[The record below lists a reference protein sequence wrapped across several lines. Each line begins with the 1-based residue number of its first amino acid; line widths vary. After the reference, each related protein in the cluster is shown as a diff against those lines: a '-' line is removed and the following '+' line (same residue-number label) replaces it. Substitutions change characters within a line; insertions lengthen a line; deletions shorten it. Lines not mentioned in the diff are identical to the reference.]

1 MEQSSEIFEHTQIIH
16 EIYGGKYISEL
27 IAMNKGI
34 LFDYFFGEKFRFKE
48 DYGKYNKNITSLKV
62 YDVPCSSLGYLTNNN
77 RTKKPALD
85 GLIELLKKESVG
97 KIL

>member
-1 MEQSSEIFEHTQIIH
+1 MRLQ
-16 EIYGGKYISEL
+16 
-27 IAMNKGI
+27 
-34 LFDYFFGEKFRFKE
+34 
-48 DYGKYNKNITSLKV
+48 NITSLKV

-77 RTKKPALD
+77 RTKKPALE